1 MRTGGAI
8 ISLLGFTICWAVW
21 AVGPPNTADAVPP
34 PPASDT
40 KLPANDSLVPAIKL
54 ATTDDSLHHSRAH
67 AHPHGD
73 KVCASGCALS
83 RHPTERLTDEAF
95 TDLLARLADAEKQQN
110 AIDELLY
117 FGPQA
122 AFKLRDLKGDAIPER
137 LRETLLKEISCR
149 KASVSLRLVS
159 ADGRLLADL
168 PSTVVPLDLRHEF
181 DMREHGIPTLLA
193 SGTVKRVGEY
203 KLWSRL

>member
-1 MRTGGAI
+1 MRISGAI
-8 ISLLGFTICWAVW
+8 LSLLGFTLCWAVW
-21 AVGPPNTADAVPP
+21 EVGPPIAADAVPP
-34 PPASDT
+34 SATSDT

-54 ATTDDSLHHSRAH
+54 VQPDDLHHHSRAH

-83 RHPTERLTDEAF
+83 RHPTERLTDEALC
-95 TDLLARLADAEKQQN
+95 DILAKFADAEQHQN
-110 AIDELLY
+110 AIDELIY
-117 FGPQA
+117 YGPQA
-122 AFKLRDLKGDAIPER
+122 ALRLRDLKADAIPEQ
-137 LRETLLKEISCR
+137 LHKTLLKELSRR

-168 PSTVVPLDLRHEF
+168 PGTVVPLDLRHEF